1 MLLWQ
6 HYRCDDGSKVRDKK
20 PRKKIFGNWPK
31 CTGRY
36 STLILVDNY
45 CDYDNCILTTVFVFC
60 IRSLQ
65 PSSIE
70 DLSHT
75 RFLPFSLQI
84 YSLLWVYLTFVVI
97 IKGIVSQIQCLPL
110 ITYLL
115 LFCNWVWRKRGLAK
129 KEKVFRKSF
138 LLKILSLQNGSEEFL
153 LCDFCPAFNDKS
165 CLWIFHQGWKCS
177 EWWRKR

>member
-1 MLLWQ
+1 MLLWR
-6 HYRCDDGSKVRDKK
+6 HYRCDDVSKVRDKK

-31 CTGRY
+31 RTGRY

-45 CDYDNCILTTVFVFC
+45 YDYDNCILTTVFVFC

-84 YSLLWVYLTFVVI
+84 YSSSECILRLLWSS
-97 IKGIVSQIQCLPL
+97 KGSYPK
-110 ITYLL
+110 Y
-115 LFCNWVWRKRGLAK
+115 NA
-129 KEKVFRKSF
+129 
-138 LLKILSLQNGSEEFL
+138 
-153 LCDFCPAFNDKS
+153 
-165 CLWIFHQGWKCS
+165 CLWLRICFCS
-177 EWWRKR
+177 VIGCEGKEVLQRKKMFFENPFLTHFMKY

>member
-1 MLLWQ
+1 MLLWR

-45 CDYDNCILTTVFVFC
+45 YDYDNCILTTVFVFC

-70 DLSHT
+70 YLSHT

-129 KEKVFRKSF
+129 KEKVFWKSF
-138 LLKILSLQNGSEEFL
+138 LIHFIKY
-153 LCDFCPAFNDKS
+153 
-165 CLWIFHQGWKCS
+165 
-177 EWWRKR
+177 